1 MINNL
6 PFLLV
11 SQMESLLK
19 RMTYAKDLM
28 AIADSLQSSDCD
40 QAQILATSAETI
52 LKRVNEGLQ
61 AFLTSRSRT
70 ISITQYEELI
80 AGTAELNDPQD
91 TLTISTVNARRN
103 FTAWA
108 TSLNL
113 QSSHLLY
120 FGDVLFRLAYDKGR
134 ATLSTQTRAGK
145 TIVGYSPSG
154 VIKAYL
160 KSIGSLQANVDG
172 WKRMS
177 MINEKGESQTI
188 GWSEW
193 VLRVWDIESGRFKLI
208 DES

>member
-1 MINNL
+1 MD
-6 PFLLV
+6 
-11 SQMESLLK
+11 SLLK
-19 RMTYAKDLM
+19 RMEYAKDIL

-61 AFLTSRSRT
+61 QFLTTRSRT

-80 AGTAELNDPQD
+80 AGTEPPVHDTHELNDTQD
-91 TLTISTVNARRN
+91 TLTISTANARRN

-120 FGDVLFRLAYDKGR
+120 FGDVSFRLAYDKGR

-154 VIKAYL
+154 AIKAYL
-160 KSIGSLQANVDG
+160 KAIGSLQANVDG
-172 WKRMS
+172 WKRMM
-177 MINEKGESQTI
+177 MITEKGETHPI

-193 VLRVWDIESGRFKLI
+193 VLRVWDIEAEKFKMI
-208 DES
+208 DD

>member
-1 MINNL
+1 MD
-6 PFLLV
+6 F
-11 SQMESLLK
+11 LLK
-19 RMTYAKDLM
+19 RMEYAKDLLV
-28 AIADSLQSSDCD
+28 IADSLHSSDCD
-40 QAQILATSAETI
+40 QAQILATSAEII

-61 AFLTSRSRT
+61 QFLTTRSRA

-80 AGTAELNDPQD
+80 AGTEPPAHDTHELNDTQD
-91 TLTISTVNARRN
+91 TLTISTANARRN

-154 VIKAYL
+154 AIKAYL

-172 WKRMS
+172 WKRMT
-177 MINEKGESQTI
+177 MITEKGETHPI

-193 VLRVWDIESGRFKLI
+193 VLRVWDIEADKFKMI
-208 DES
+208 DD

>member
-1 MINNL
+1 
-6 PFLLV
+6 
-11 SQMESLLK
+11 MESLLK

-61 AFLTSRSRT
+61 AFLTSRSRS
-70 ISITQYEELI
+70 ISITEYEQLI
-80 AGTAELNDPQD
+80 AGTEPAEQLNDPQE
-91 TLTISTVNARRN
+91 TLTVTTASANARRN

-113 QSSHLLY
+113 QQSQLLY

-172 WKRMS
+172 WKRMT
-177 MINEKGESQTI
+177 MITEKGESHPI

-193 VLRVWDIESGRFKLI
+193 VLRIWDIESAKFKMI
-208 DES
+208 DE